1 MVFAYRGVGENLDDL
16 RFGNAFINTTSKVY
30 SMREKINKLDFVK
43 IKMICSA
50 KHTVKRMRRQVTVWE
65 KVFSKDV
72 FNRDLSTKHTKNV

>member
-1 MVFAYRGVGENLDDL
+1 
-16 RFGNAFINTTSKVY
+16 
-30 SMREKINKLDFVK
+30 MREKINKLDFVK

-72 FNRDLSTKHTKNV
+72 FIRDLSTKHTKNV